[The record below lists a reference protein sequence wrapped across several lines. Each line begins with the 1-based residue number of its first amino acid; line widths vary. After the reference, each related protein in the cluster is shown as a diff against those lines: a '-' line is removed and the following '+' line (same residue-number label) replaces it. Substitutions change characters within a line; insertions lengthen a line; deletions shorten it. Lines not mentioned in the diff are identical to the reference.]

1 MSRFFSESKN
11 TAKVWSDSKTNNSY
25 ILVIFN
31 EWKTQWKCSL
41 IPKQKTLHEL
51 NILVSRSQTFRLMAE
66 DLGTLAAL
74 NGQSS
79 SRTPY
84 EQTLKK
90 VNHGFIV
97 VKV

>member
-1 MSRFFSESKN
+1 MTLHEL
-11 TAKVWSDSKTNNSY
+11 V
-25 ILVIFN
+25 ILVNQNI
-31 EWKTQWKCSL
+31 QLKCSL
-41 IPKQKTLHEL
+41 VPKQKTLHEL
-51 NILVSRSQTFRLMAE
+51 IILVSRSQTFRLMAE